1 MLPGGF
7 DEVKE
12 IDEETRV
19 LALNMKEKAEEMLG
33 ETFDV
38 FEPILYTTQVVA
50 GTNYNIKVHIGEE
63 VFIHMK
69 IYVPLPVFNKVNELL
84 ECEGDKT
91 LFDPLK

>member
-1 MLPGGF
+1 MLAGGF

-12 IDEETRV
+12 IDEEVKV
-19 LALNMKEKAEEMLG
+19 LALNMKEKAEEILG
-33 ETFDV
+33 ETFKV

-50 GTNYNIKVHIGEE
+50 GTNYNIKVHIGDER
-63 VFIHMK
+63 FIHMK
-69 IYVPLPVFNKVNELL
+69 IYVPLPVYNKVNELI

>member
-33 ETFDV
+33 ETFEV

-50 GTNYNIKVHIGEE
+50 GTNYNIKVHIGDE

-69 IYVPLPVFNKVNELL
+69 VYVPLPVLNKVN
-84 ECEGDKT
+84 GWFRVPT
-91 LFDPLK
+91 ARR